1 LTTALPKPED
11 RPDDTALQIEA
22 LAADNAALAVL
33 CYTIMDRLSRAEAT
47 IARLATATGCDAP
60 SVPPVERTSV
70 KQAAGRLRCSTTRV
84 YQLIGDGTLAAV
96 KDHGRVLV
104 DVGLVEKLYRERNP
118 NGS

>member
-1 LTTALPKPED
+1 MTALPKDAD
-11 RPDDTALQIEA
+11 RPPDAETRIEA

-33 CYTIMDRLSRAEAT
+33 CYSILDRLSRAEET
-47 IARLATATGCDAP
+47 IARLASATGCDAP

-104 DVGLVEKLYRERNP
+104 EVELVEKLCRERNP
-118 NGS
+118 QGT